1 LLKTLRTL
9 AQLKYLYPTEKYK
22 TITRTNTTMKTIIT
36 TAILFFTTAAFA
48 QTDINILLNKAK
60 AKIESVNDYEA
71 DGVMKTNVAFLKVPI
86 ARVKVYFKK
95 PNRLKVKS
103 EKGISF
109 IPKGAVSLN
118 LNNLTGSNK
127 FTVIDAGTEN
137 VKGQMLRVA
146 KLLPTDDNSDV
157 VLSTV
162 YIEEATMLIKKAKT
176 TTRDNGTYELEMTY
190 STYAAYGLPDKIIF
204 SFNAKDYKLPKGVT
218 FDFDDGTAP
227 PPTPK
232 DPLKGK
238 KGRAEITFKNYVI
251 NKGVDDAVFI
261 SK

>member
-1 LLKTLRTL
+1 
-9 AQLKYLYPTEKYK
+9 
-22 TITRTNTTMKTIIT
+22 MKTIIT
-36 TAILFFTTAAFA
+36 AAILFFTNAAFA
-48 QTDINILLNKAK
+48 QTDINTLLNKAK

-95 PNRLKVKS
+95 PNKLKVKS

-227 PPTPK
+227 APAPK

-251 NKGVDDAVFI
+251 NKGVSDAIFAA
-261 SK
+261 K

>member
-1 LLKTLRTL
+1 
-9 AQLKYLYPTEKYK
+9 
-22 TITRTNTTMKTIIT
+22 MKTIIT
-36 TAILFFTTAAFA
+36 AATLFFTNAAFA
-48 QTDINILLNKAK
+48 QTDINTLLNKAK

-95 PNRLKVKS
+95 PNKLKVKS

-109 IPKGAVSLN
+109 IPKGAVSIN
-118 LNNLTGSNK
+118 LNNLTGSNT

-137 VKGQMLRVA
+137 IKGQMLRVA

-162 YIEEATMLIKKAKT
+162 YIDEATMLIKKAKT

-190 STYAAYGLPDKIIF
+190 SSYAAYGLPDKIIF

-218 FDFDDGTAP
+218 FDFDDGTARP
-227 PPTPK
+227 PAPK

-251 NKGVDDAVFI
+251 NKGVGDAVFT